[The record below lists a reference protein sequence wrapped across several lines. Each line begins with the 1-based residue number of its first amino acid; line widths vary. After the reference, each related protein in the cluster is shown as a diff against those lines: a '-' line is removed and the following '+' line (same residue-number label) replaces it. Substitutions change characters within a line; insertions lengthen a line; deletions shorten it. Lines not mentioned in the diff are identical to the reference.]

1 MMTIERVEKGLQ
13 FLGAVPAGFPAYAS
27 DYIEERISLDEYCI
41 RNKSTTFFFRVEGE
55 SMTGAYIPPNAL
67 LVVDRSIEPKDGNI
81 VVAKVDGELT
91 VKRLQKNS
99 LRFRLL
105 PHSRSS
111 RYKPIII
118 GEFTQCE
125 IWGVVTYIITD
136 AKEV

>member
-1 MMTIERVEKGLQ
+1 MMIMETVEKGLH

-27 DYIEERISLDEYCI
+27 DYVEERISLDEHCI
-41 RNKSTTFFFRVEGE
+41 RNKSATFFFRVEGE

-67 LVVDRSIEPKDGNI
+67 LVVDRSIEAKDGDI

-91 VKRLQKNS
+91 VKRLQKNDV
-99 LRFRLL
+99 RFRLL

-111 RYKPIII
+111 RYKPITI

-125 IWGVVTYIITD
+125 IWGVVTYIIID
-136 AKEV
+136 AKAV

>member
-1 MMTIERVEKGLQ
+1 MITMERVEKGLQ
-13 FLGAVPAGFPAYAS
+13 FLGAVPAGFPSYAS
-27 DYIEERISLDEYCI
+27 DYIEERISLDDYCI
-41 RNKSTTFFFRVEGE
+41 KNKPATFFFRVEGE

-67 LVVDRSIEPKDGNI
+67 LVVDRSMEPKDGNI

-118 GEFTQCE
+118 GEFTECE